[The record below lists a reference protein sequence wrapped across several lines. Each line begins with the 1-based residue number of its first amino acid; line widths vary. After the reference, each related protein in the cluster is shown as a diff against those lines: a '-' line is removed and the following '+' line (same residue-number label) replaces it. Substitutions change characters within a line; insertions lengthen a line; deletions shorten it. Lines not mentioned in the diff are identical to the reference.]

1 MSINRI
7 GIDKLEEFYQIFTRF
22 NSDQI
27 ISVGSGECG
36 LEVHLEKKFDRKI
49 LCVDPNPT
57 SYGNNGVMFPNT
69 RDPDYPLVDDLI
81 KDREELVGNCNV
93 ILNWPSP
100 NNDGNSFDILAIK
113 ALKPKMVFLLFEESG
128 SSGSPDL
135 INWIGNKVEGRE
147 ENRLGL
153 SMYVMMMMMKELD
166 SSKCPDAKY
175 RMVSDHT
182 HTIKIK
188 TDRVS
193 LKYLIL
199 SREDQDIGDFE
210 PIIEK
215 SESINDDDDC
225 CVM

>member
-1 MSINRI
+1 MAVNKI
-7 GIDKLEEFYQIFTRF
+7 GIDKLDEFYQIFIRF

-36 LEVHLEKKFDRKI
+36 LEVHLEEKFDRKI

-57 SYGNNGVMFPNT
+57 FHGNDNALFLKT

-81 KDREELVGNCNV
+81 KDNEELVGNCNV

-100 NNDGNSFDILAIK
+100 NDQGRSFDILAIK
-113 ALKPKMVFLLFEESG
+113 TLNPKMVFLLFEESG

-135 INWIGNKVEGRE
+135 INWIGSKVEGYE
-147 ENRLGL
+147 DSRLGL
-153 SMYVMMMMMKELD
+153 SMYVMGMTELD
-166 SSKCPDAKY
+166 LSKCPNTKY

-182 HTIKIK
+182 HTMRTKI
-188 TDRVS
+188 DRFS
-193 LKYLIL
+193 YKYLIL

-215 SESINDDDDC
+215 NESFNDTDEC